1 MIKLLKNITESYKGL
16 KDNIYIIFYS
26 SYYELIKK
34 YNSSFLGVFWILLY
48 PILFLMVYLFI
59 YLVIFKVRFPG
70 YSEYDYVLYVFTG
83 LVPYIAF
90 MEIINSG
97 LHSLKQHIHYIKN
110 SIIPFEVVPN
120 KIVTISIFNQI
131 VGIIVIILMSIFNS
145 SLSHFIIFLPL
156 ILFFQFL
163 FFLGLVKIFSVIN
176 IYLND
181 IAYFMNLFI
190 ILLLF
195 LSPIAFTLEMLP
207 ENLTIIYYLNPI
219 TYMIETFRNVLIF
232 GKSILNF
239 NFLIFII
246 LSIIFYVIGT
256 IFLKKSKDYIL
267 ENE

>member
-1 MIKLLKNITESYKGL
+1 MTKLIGKKISLEKIKNEINL
-16 KDNIYIIFYS
+16 IYHS

-34 YNSSFLGVFWILLY
+34 YNSTFLGIFWVLLY

-59 YLVIFKVRFPG
+59 YMVVFKVRFPG
-70 YSEYDYVLYVFTG
+70 YSEFEYVLYVFTG

-90 MEIINSG
+90 MEIINTG
-97 LHSLKQHIHYIKN
+97 LHSLRQNISYIKN
-110 SIIPFEVVPN
+110 SIIPFEIVPS
-120 KIVTISIFNQI
+120 KIVALAMFNQI
-131 VGIIVIILMSIFNS
+131 VGILVIVLMSIFSS
-145 SLSHFIIFLPL
+145 SLSLNIIYLPL

-207 ENLTIIYYLNPI
+207 EDLKFVYYFNPI
-219 TYMIETFRNVLIF
+219 TYMIEVIRDVLIF
-232 GKSILNF
+232 QKTILSF
-239 NFLIFII
+239 KFLIFSL
-246 LSIIFYVIGT
+246 LSLLSYFIGMIF
-256 IFLKKSKDYIL
+256 FKKAKNYIL